1 MPLESSRSIRKS
13 KRHDSI
19 LKASYTSLEG
29 SKIFVFFYSHSNP
42 IKGMAD
48 INLRKE
54 LSSYDLS
61 KRLFNKR
68 ERISVLLCDSI

>member
-1 MPLESSRSIRKS
+1 VSLESSRSIRES
-13 KRHDSI
+13 KRHDLI
-19 LKASYTSLEG
+19 LKAAYTS
-29 SKIFVFFYSHSNP
+29 SKRGKVFVFFYSHSDP

-61 KRLFNKR
+61 
-68 ERISVLLCDSI
+68 